1 MATGN
6 KAYYDFPTIFLYLAL
21 VGIGWVAIY
30 SAAPAI
36 DYQGIFDLSEL
47 YGKQILFIG
56 VSLFMAII
64 LLAVEPKFYERF
76 ASLIYIVS
84 ILSLL
89 GLFIAGKEINGAKSW
104 YAIGSSF
111 TLQPSEFAKAA
122 TALAVAKYLS
132 QLEVSLKSLKNL
144 LIVGG
149 IILLPAIIIVPQPD
163 PGSALVYGA
172 FFFALY
178 REGLSLWYL
187 SLVLVALA
195 IFIGALTLPI
205 YVVCFLIILMVALIF
220 LLSRKRRH
228 KKRLPKPQPFLY
240 VIVTVIALAFT
251 LLINPIFN
259 NVLSERHRNRINIVL
274 GKVQD
279 DAGVGYNIKQSKIAI
294 GNGGWTGRGWLKGT
308 QTQGG
313 FVPEQETDFIFSA
326 IGEEWGFLG
335 TSVVVI
341 LFLALIIRVLFMAE
355 RQRNQFARIYGY
367 SVAGIFFLHV
377 FVNIG
382 MVIGLLPTV
391 GIPLPFMSYGG
402 SGLLGFTLLLFIFIK
417 LDAHRLSYEH

>member
-1 MATGN
+1 MATGD
-6 KAYYDFPTIFLYLAL
+6 KAYYDFVSIFLYLAL
-21 VGIGWVAIY
+21 VIVGWVAIY
-30 SAAPAI
+30 SATPTLE
-36 DYQGIFDLSEL
+36 YSSLMDLSEL
-47 YGKQILFIG
+47 YGKQLIFILASLFIA
-56 VSLFMAII
+56 VI

-76 ASLIYIVS
+76 AGVIYLVS

-89 GLFIAGKEINGAKSW
+89 GLFIFGKEVNGAKSW
-104 YAIGSSF
+104 YAIGSF
-111 TLQPSEFAKAA
+111 TLQPSEFAKMA
-122 TALAVAKYLS
+122 TSLAVAKYLS
-132 QLEVSLKSLKNL
+132 QLEVNLKNLRDL

-187 SLVLVALA
+187 SLIVVALG
-195 IFIGALTLPI
+195 IFLMALLLPI
-205 YVVCFLIILMVALIF
+205 AVVCVVILAAVVLMF
-220 LLSRKRRH
+220 TLSRKRRH
-228 KKRLPKPQPFLY
+228 KKRLPKPRPVLY
-240 VIVTVIALAFT
+240 VIVAMITMGFALS
-251 LLINPIFN
+251 INPIFE
-259 NVLSERHRNRINIVL
+259 NVLEERHRNRINIVL
-274 GKVQD
+274 GKVED
-279 DAGVGYNIKQSKIAI
+279 DAGIGYNIAQSKVAI
-294 GNGGWTGRGWLKGT
+294 GNGGWTGKGWLQGT

-326 IGEEWGFLG
+326 IGEEWGFMG
-335 TSVVVI
+335 TSIVLL
-341 LFLALIIRVLFMAE
+341 LFLGLIVRVLVMAE

-367 SVAGIFFLHV
+367 CVAGIFFLHV

-402 SGLLGFTLLLFIFIK
+402 SGLLGFTALLFIFIK
-417 LDAHRLSYEH
+417 LDAHRMSYEH

>member
-6 KAYYDFPTIFLYLAL
+6 KAHYDFTTIFIYLAL
-21 VGIGWVAIY
+21 VFIGWIAIY
-30 SAAPAI
+30 SASPTVV
-36 DYQGIFDLSEL
+36 YEGIFDLSEL
-47 YGKQILFIG
+47 YGKQLLFIG
-56 VSLFMAII
+56 VSFFMAII

-76 ASLIYIVS
+76 AGVIYVIA
-84 ILSLL
+84 ILSLV

-132 QLEVSLKSLKNL
+132 QLEVTLDNLKNL

-149 IILLPAIIIVPQPD
+149 IIVLPALVIIPQPD

-187 SLVLVALA
+187 SLVVVALG
-195 IFIGALTLPI
+195 IFLGALVLPI
-205 YVVCFLIILMVALIF
+205 YLVSALIILIVILLF

-228 KKRLPKPQPFLY
+228 QKRLPKPKPFLY
-240 VIVTVIALAFT
+240 VVIATIALCFA
-251 LLINPIFN
+251 LLINPIFE

-274 GKVQD
+274 GKVED

-294 GNGGWTGRGWLKGT
+294 GNGGLTGKGWLNGT

-313 FVPEQETDFIFSA
+313 FVPEQETDFVFSA

-335 TSVVVI
+335 TSLVVI
-341 LFLALIIRVLFMAE
+341 LFSALIIRVLFMAE

-367 SVAGIFFLHV
+367 SVAGVFFLHV

-417 LDAHRLSYEH
+417 LDAHRMSYEH

>member
-1 MATGN
+1 MATGD

-21 VGIGWVAIY
+21 IFVGWIAIY
-30 SAAPAI
+30 SATPTL
-36 DYQGIFDLSEL
+36 DYSSIFDISEL
-47 YGKQILFIG
+47 YGKQFMFIL
-56 VSLFMAII
+56 VSLFMAVI

-76 ASLIYIVS
+76 ASVIYIVS

-89 GLFIAGKEINGAKSW
+89 GLFIFGKEVNGAKSW
-104 YAIGSSF
+104 YAIGSF
-111 TLQPSEFAKAA
+111 TLQPSEFAKMA
-122 TALAVAKYLS
+122 TSLAVAKYLS
-132 QLEVSLKSLKNL
+132 QLEVNLNNLRDL

-187 SLVLVALA
+187 SLIVVALG
-195 IFIGALTLPI
+195 IFLMALLLPI
-205 YVVCFLIILMVALIF
+205 AVVCIVILAAVGVMF
-220 LLSRKRRH
+220 TLSRKRRH
-228 KKRLPKPQPFLY
+228 KKRLPKPKPLLY
-240 VIVTVIALAFT
+240 IIVAMIALGFA
-251 LLINPIFN
+251 LSINPIFE
-259 NVLSERHRNRINIVL
+259 NVLEDRHRNRINIVL
-274 GKVQD
+274 GKVED
-279 DAGVGYNIKQSKIAI
+279 DAGIGYNIAQSKVAI
-294 GNGGWTGRGWLKGT
+294 GNGGWTGKGWLQGT

-326 IGEEWGFLG
+326 IGEEWGFIG
-335 TSVVVI
+335 TSVVVL
-341 LFLALIIRVLFMAE
+341 LFLGLIVRVLVMAE

-367 SVAGIFFLHV
+367 CVAGIFFLHV

-402 SGLLGFTLLLFIFIK
+402 SGLFGFTALLFIFIK
-417 LDAHRLSYEH
+417 LDAHRMSYEH

>member
-1 MATGN
+1 MATGD
-6 KAYYDFPTIFLYLAL
+6 KAYYDFTTIFLYLAL
-21 VGIGWVAIY
+21 VFVGWIAIY
-30 SAAPAI
+30 SATPTL
-36 DYQGIFDLSEL
+36 DYSSIFDISEL
-47 YGKQILFIG
+47 YGKQFMFIL

-76 ASLIYIVS
+76 ASVIYIVS

-89 GLFIAGKEINGAKSW
+89 GLFIFGKEVNGAKSW
-104 YAIGSSF
+104 YAIGSF
-111 TLQPSEFAKAA
+111 TLQPSEFAKMA
-122 TALAVAKYLS
+122 TSLAVAKYLS
-132 QLEVSLKSLKNL
+132 QLEVNLNNLKDL

-187 SLVLVALA
+187 SLIVVALG
-195 IFIGALTLPI
+195 IFLMALLLPI
-205 YVVCFLIILMVALIF
+205 AVVCVVILAAVGVMFA
-220 LLSRKRRH
+220 LSRKRRH
-228 KKRLPKPQPFLY
+228 KKRLPKPKPFLY
-240 VIVTVIALAFT
+240 GIVAVIALGFA
-251 LLINPIFN
+251 LSINPIFE
-259 NVLSERHRNRINIVL
+259 NVLEDRHRNRINIVL
-274 GKVQD
+274 GKVED
-279 DAGVGYNIKQSKIAI
+279 DAGIGYNIAQSKVAI
-294 GNGGWTGRGWLKGT
+294 GNGGWTGRGWLHGT

-326 IGEEWGFLG
+326 IGEEWGFMG
-335 TSVVVI
+335 TSVVVL
-341 LFLALIIRVLFMAE
+341 LFLGLIVRVLVMAE

-367 SVAGIFFLHV
+367 CVAGIFFLHV

-402 SGLLGFTLLLFIFIK
+402 SGLFGFTALLFIFIK
-417 LDAHRLSYEH
+417 LDAHRMSYEH